1 MVRCAKLP
9 ASRILH
15 KRINEKVY
23 VDQRLPEGIWI
34 AATEFI
40 VNTPKLHVD
49 RHRGVIRQSR
59 SPGEDGYPKAA
70 SGAIALGSAPSG
82 LTAIPCLPSSSRS
95 GVRDDRH
102 RRSWGLLG
110 RVDGWGLSVT
120 RRCHGVVWSRHP
132 ERTPGGI
139 GRPRERYR
147 AR

>member
-15 KRINEKVY
+15 KRINEKVH

-59 SPGEDGYPKAA
+59 SPGEDPRPGHRWPGFHTRTVESSLPLTTTGGRAARRRPPPK
-70 SGAIALGSAPSG
+70 P
-82 LTAIPCLPSSSRS
+82 
-95 GVRDDRH
+95 
-102 RRSWGLLG
+102 
-110 RVDGWGLSVT
+110 
-120 RRCHGVVWSRHP
+120 RRC
-132 ERTPGGI
+132 
-139 GRPRERYR
+139 GR
-147 AR
+147 